1 MTPQRRAIE
10 RLSIKLGIVLAVVA
24 AALFLSPL
32 IWKYLSPFI
41 IAFLFAAMIQPVAR
55 FLERKLH
62 MKHSLATLI
71 LVLLLLLLLLT
82 AVIWLFSYGV
92 QRAGEILENPDQ
104 VIADVMSTVQAAVKE
119 LIEPLEARLQ
129 NPGPLNLSLNNA
141 MSEIT
146 AWGTNV
152 AKQFL
157 GMLWDAAWGVPTI
170 LIYVNFLFMGMFF
183 IAKDYEKLLAFLPH
197 RRKNLTDTGA
207 ARLTNSAIRGTI
219 GYLKVQ
225 LIYSAVS
232 VVVSAIYLA
241 IFKNPYAILLGL
253 VAGLLEFIPLV
264 GNGALYLPWTLV
276 ELILG
281 HYPEAVVPLALWIG
295 LYVLRR
301 ITEPKIMAHTIGL
314 SPLLSLISMFIGYR
328 AGGLLGMILGPVLMT
343 VAVAFIRGNYLK
355 SVKEDALLLY
365 HTMQRRWKNEN
376 LILPPEE
383 AVLTETPSKPEE
395 EHEEKDEP
403 PAGPPAE

>member
-104 VIADVMSTVQAAVKE
+104 VIADVMGTVQAALKE
-119 LIEPLEARLQ
+119 LMEPLEARLQ

-301 ITEPKIMAHTIGL
+301 VTEPKIMAHTIGL

-383 AVLTETPSKPEE
+383 AVLAETPSKPEE

>member
-1 MTPQRRAIE
+1 MTPQRRAVE

-55 FLERKLH
+55 FLERKLR

-71 LVLLLLLLLLT
+71 LVLLLLLFLLA
-82 AVIWLFSYGV
+82 AVIWIFSYGV
-92 QRAGEILENPDQ
+92 QRAGKLLENPDELVAGVVDQ
-104 VIADVMSTVQAAVKE
+104 FQAAVE
-119 LIEPLEARLQ
+119 SLLSPLQGRMQ
-129 NPGPLNLSLNNA
+129 NAGTLFISVNNA
-141 MSEIT
+141 MDEIT

-157 GMLWDAAWGVPTI
+157 SMLWDAAWGVPTI

-183 IAKDYEKLLAFLPH
+183 IAKDYEKFLSFLPH

-207 ARLTNSAIRGTI
+207 ARLTDSAIRGTI

-225 LIYSAVS
+225 LIYSTVS

-241 IFKNPYAILLGL
+241 IFRNPYAILLGL
-253 VAGLLEFIPLV
+253 AAGLLEFIPLV

-328 AGGLLGMILGPVLMT
+328 AGGLLGMVLGPVLMT

-365 HTMQRRWKNEN
+365 RTMQRRWKDEN

-383 AVLTETPSKPEE
+383 AVLAEAPSEPGE